1 MAGPYHDGFLS
12 RLVTMPV
19 PMSPDVL
26 LLWSLVAAHAAG
38 LGTLLG
44 RWPWFAKNAVGWATA
59 AAAGLMLGIGYV
71 LLDTG
76 QHLAPAPTLFGALVG
91 LGLVRLADGGVAAQ
105 GVADDAHAANG
116 TTRLSSPPATDA
128 GEILASALHSAVEG
142 IAIGAAAA
150 SGVPLAQF
158 LLITFGFHNI
168 SEGAVLGTLL
178 AERGMKRSAA
188 MGVAILARTSQPL
201 VGVSTLFLIGAV
213 PALLPWLIGA
223 SFGSLLYLIIAELL
237 PQSYRLAG
245 RTAIAVVVSLAAGMV
260 ALMGRP

>member
-1 MAGPYHDGFLS
+1 
-12 RLVTMPV
+12 MPV

-76 QHLAPAPTLFGALVG
+76 QHLAPAPTLLGALLG
-91 LGLVRLADGGVAAQ
+91 LGLVRLADGGRRRA
-105 GVADDAHAANG
+105 GRGGRGPRGEWHH
-116 TTRLSSPPATDA
+116 RLSSPPATDA

-188 MGVAILARTSQPL
+188 MGVSARCRRCCPGSSARRSARC
-201 VGVSTLFLIGAV
+201 ST
-213 PALLPWLIGA
+213 
-223 SFGSLLYLIIAELL
+223 
-237 PQSYRLAG
+237 
-245 RTAIAVVVSLAAGMV
+245 
-260 ALMGRP
+260 

>member
-1 MAGPYHDGFLS
+1 
-12 RLVTMPV
+12 MPV
-19 PMSPDVL
+19 PMSPEVL

-71 LLDTG
+71 LLDAG
-76 QHLAPAPTLFGALVG
+76 QHLAPAPTLLGALVG

-105 GVADDAHAANG
+105 GVPEGNG

-158 LLITFGFHNI
+158 LLITFGLHNI

-260 ALMGRP
+260 ALMGRPG